1 MTIRLFALTAG
12 TLVLAAACVAPEDR
26 ATYRAGAYID
36 ESAGLKAFA
45 DAVIA
50 HCAPAVEGQQDFS
63 DFEMKGATP
72 IRAIADNKIPVVSGG
87 DLPVWQLAAG
97 VVQMQLDPYS
107 ACEVVAVGL
116 PSETAITVV
125 ARAAK
130 ANGYRESDLAEGSS
144 AERRLVS
151 GQGTV
156 IELSG
161 PEQGQTPDGRTYTKV
176 TANVSQGAG

>member
-87 DLPVWQLAAG
+87 DLPVWQLAEG

-116 PSETAITVV
+116 PSETAITV
-125 ARAAK
+125 
-130 ANGYRESDLAEGSS
+130 
-144 AERRLVS
+144 